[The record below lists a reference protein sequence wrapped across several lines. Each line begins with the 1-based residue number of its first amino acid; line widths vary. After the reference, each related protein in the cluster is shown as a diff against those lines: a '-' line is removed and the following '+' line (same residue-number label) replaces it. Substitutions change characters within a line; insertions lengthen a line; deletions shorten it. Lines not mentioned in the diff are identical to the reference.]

1 MHRSL
6 PEGADALTGKR
17 GPIRSREIG
26 WREGRYG
33 KRRRV
38 RLLRRPALPRPL
50 RDAVVAVAVGLVAA
64 GVVLSVSFMLLSVHK
79 VPLHYGYG
87 VLLGMWI
94 VGCLLAEPRDRGGL
108 MITCGIAFVW
118 ILGTGYLYSV
128 RDQIHLHPHEH
139 NGPAVVAFH
148 REPA

>member
-1 MHRSL
+1 MVRSR
-6 PEGADALTGKR
+6 PESADAVAGKR
-17 GPIRSREIG
+17 SAIRSRELR

-38 RLLRRPALPRPL
+38 RPQRRPAEPRPL
-50 RDAVVAVAVGLVAA
+50 RDAVMAVAVGLAA
-64 GVVLSVSFMLLSVHK
+64 AVVVLSVSFMLLSVHK

-87 VLLGMWI
+87 VLLGIWT
-94 VGCLLAEPRDRGGL
+94 VGCLLAEARDRGGL

-118 ILGTGYLYSV
+118 ILGTGYLYSA

-139 NGPAVVAFH
+139 SRPAVVAFH